1 MRRVVAVALV
11 LALPCRPAFAQTAP
25 GVRYRLTWSDA
36 ASVPLGA
43 ILYVSPN
50 RLGMP
55 RAKPACVPCDPAT
68 LLGIDRLAV
77 RPTSHTADVG
87 SDAALYFV
95 AGWTAFAGLRGL
107 PPKQWQ
113 GNFATFANTAIW
125 SAAAGEWVKVLVRRS
140 RPIMYTSAATD
151 AAKIR
156 SSQLSMPSG
165 HTAIAFATA
174 TTYLVLSGREHLP
187 HRARNAVVLY
197 AGALSVG
204 SLRVVA
210 GKHFP
215 TDIIV
220 GGLLGS
226 AIGWLVPAIHP
237 RTQQP

>member
-1 MRRVVAVALV
+1 MRRVVAVALA
-11 LALPCRPAFAQTAP
+11 LALPGPPATAQTAP
-25 GVRYRLTWSDA
+25 GIRYRLTWSDV

-43 ILYVSPN
+43 VLYVSPN

-55 RAKPACVPCDPAT
+55 RAKPACAPCDPAT

-77 RPTSHTADVG
+77 RPTSNTADVA

-95 AGWTAFAGLRGL
+95 AGWTALAGLGGL
-107 PPKQWQ
+107 PPQQWQ

-125 SAAAGEWVKVLVRRS
+125 SAATAEWVKVLVRRS
-140 RPIMYTSAATD
+140 RPIMYTSAATE
-151 AAKIR
+151 ASKIR

-165 HTAIAFATA
+165 HTVIAFATA
-174 TTYLVLSGREHLP
+174 TTYLVLSGREHLS

-220 GGLLGS
+220 GGLFGS